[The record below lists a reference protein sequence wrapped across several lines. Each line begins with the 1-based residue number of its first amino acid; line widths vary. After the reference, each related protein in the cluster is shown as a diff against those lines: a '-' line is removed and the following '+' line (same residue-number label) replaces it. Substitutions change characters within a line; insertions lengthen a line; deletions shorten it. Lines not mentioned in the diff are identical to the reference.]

1 MESALIKALP
11 DHLNAEIVSG
21 TVSNLDEA
29 CEWLSY
35 TYLFVR
41 MRKNPLAYGLS
52 YEDVQSDPM
61 LVEKRKKIL
70 MDAAEKLQSCR
81 MIKILREKS
90 ALHGSG
96 SDGKLCFAVTA
107 MGRVASHFYIQHT
120 SIETF
125 NELLDHRRRAGD
137 SASSSAAAEEGDDDD
152 MDWDLALLV
161 LCSSNEFEQL
171 KARED
176 EMPELERLQKN
187 FCRFPVRG
195 GGLDTYMGKT
205 NVLLQALVGRA
216 RVSNFTLISDTNYV
230 AQNASRVCRALF
242 EICLRKHSARRAEK
256 FLQLGNS
263 IEQRLWWDQSLLLQ
277 LPNVPPDVVALV
289 EAQHIDVYS
298 VLAGDDDS
306 KPSQQLTTLPPKA
319 RKWISMLPFVAIDEA
334 AGVHVQPVGG
344 NMVRLA
350 FALRPLFPA
359 WREAAFQGRT
369 LSYWLWVEDAVT
381 GFIYH
386 SEYVVLHQSRFLA
399 WQEGTTQLDM
409 ECFVPVFGG
418 DQTYVVRLLSDRFVG
433 IETFYEVEYAPPA
446 TTADDAAARA
456 TRDDAMYTK
465 LLRLHPQPLQSL
477 ANPVYEAL
485 YADSFAFL
493 NPIQTQAF
501 HQLYHQDG
509 NVLLCA
515 PTGSG
520 KTLCA
525 ELAML
530 RVWNASDD
538 SPQKKSKKY
547 KPLVVYIAPLKA
559 LAREKVADWKARFE
573 RHATLRKRVV
583 EVTGDTL
590 VNVECVLRDA
600 DIVVT
605 TPEKW
610 DLLTRSATPTRRES
624 VAHAL
629 LTRTAL
635 VVLDEVH
642 LVGEAPR
649 GAVVEALVTRLR
661 RFAVAAASPIRLVAL
676 STALANAQDVGAWLG
691 ISTPLTSAQA
701 GLDKGQIFNFRASV
715 RPVPMEVHVQGFPER
730 HYVARMA
737 AMNKPTYMAIRTHS
751 PEQPVLVFVSSKAQT
766 KLTALD
772 LISCCVAQG
781 ENAKPFLRVDEAV
794 IDAIVASHGGVADT
808 TLQHTLAFGIGLHH
822 AALGRRDREL
832 VERLFRE
839 RLIQVVIS
847 TATLAWG
854 VNLPAHLVVIKGT
867 EFFSG
872 GRYRSYPLSDLLQ
885 MIGRAGRPGL
895 DDKGVACV
903 LVEDAKKNMISRL
916 LYEPLALESCLG
928 DTLENHVNAEIASG
942 WVRSRGDVLQFL
954 SWSLLFQRVVKN
966 PSFYQQQQLQES
978 KGGASYLERLVDQT
992 VDALVKAQCV
1002 TRNKDELQPSFLGRI
1017 AAALYVDVRSVSR
1030 MHRCLQT
1037 LSKQEKSEGVAPE
1050 DQWLVAMLRVL
1061 CECSVEL
1068 ADATPLRHHEVQSG
1082 LMAQWC
1088 DAVRHSPLTQLFT
1101 GVAQEAGGAAR
1112 DARQRGEGVC
1122 AAADAR
1128 AAPATADERPRA
1140 RPARAA
1146 GAGPAPAERRDR
1158 RGRAPAAPRARAR
1171 GHSALAGARAARV
1184 ADDGDSRIDQVG
1196 EHGGAARDSD
1206 GDDDGEGASARAADD
1221 RARAA
1226 DRGERGAERV
1236 ARRAKA
1242 QAVCVLRAAVARDGR
1257 EQGAA
1262 AQARGLEARDAR
1274 RVSRSRACERIPR
1287 GRAVRRG
1294 RGLSRAAL
1302 SRLERERER
1311 EIE

>member
-1 MESALIKALP
+1 
-11 DHLNAEIVSG
+11 
-21 TVSNLDEA
+21 
-29 CEWLSY
+29 
-35 TYLFVR
+35 
-41 MRKNPLAYGLS
+41 
-52 YEDVQSDPM
+52 
-61 LVEKRKKIL
+61 
-70 MDAAEKLQSCR
+70 
-81 MIKILREKS
+81 
-90 ALHGSG
+90 
-96 SDGKLCFAVTA
+96 
-107 MGRVASHFYIQHT
+107 
-120 SIETF
+120 
-125 NELLDHRRRAGD
+125 
-137 SASSSAAAEEGDDDD
+137 
-152 MDWDLALLV
+152 
-161 LCSSNEFEQL
+161 
-171 KARED
+171 
-176 EMPELERLQKN
+176 
-187 FCRFPVRG
+187 
-195 GGLDTYMGKT
+195 
-205 NVLLQALVGRA
+205 
-216 RVSNFTLISDTNYV
+216 
-230 AQNASRVCRALF
+230 
-242 EICLRKHSARRAEK
+242 
-256 FLQLGNS
+256 
-263 IEQRLWWDQSLLLQ
+263 
-277 LPNVPPDVVALV
+277 
-289 EAQHIDVYS
+289 
-298 VLAGDDDS
+298 
-306 KPSQQLTTLPPKA
+306 
-319 RKWISMLPFVAIDEA
+319 
-334 AGVHVQPVGG
+334 
-344 NMVRLA
+344 
-350 FALRPLFPA
+350 
-359 WREAAFQGRT
+359 
-369 LSYWLWVEDAVT
+369 
-381 GFIYH
+381 
-386 SEYVVLHQSRFLA
+386 
-399 WQEGTTQLDM
+399 
-409 ECFVPVFGG
+409 
-418 DQTYVVRLLSDRFVG
+418 
-433 IETFYEVEYAPPA
+433 
-446 TTADDAAARA
+446 
-456 TRDDAMYTK
+456 
-465 LLRLHPQPLQSL
+465 
-477 ANPVYEAL
+477 
-485 YADSFAFL
+485 
-493 NPIQTQAF
+493 
-501 HQLYHQDG
+501 
-509 NVLLCA
+509 
-515 PTGSG
+515 
-520 KTLCA
+520 
-525 ELAML
+525 
-530 RVWNASDD
+530 
-538 SPQKKSKKY
+538 
-547 KPLVVYIAPLKA
+547 
-559 LAREKVADWKARFE
+559 
-573 RHATLRKRVV
+573 
-583 EVTGDTL
+583 
-590 VNVECVLRDA
+590 
-600 DIVVT
+600 
-605 TPEKW
+605 
-610 DLLTRSATPTRRES
+610 
-624 VAHAL
+624 
-629 LTRTAL
+629 
-635 VVLDEVH
+635 
-642 LVGEAPR
+642 
-649 GAVVEALVTRLR
+649 
-661 RFAVAAASPIRLVAL
+661 
-676 STALANAQDVGAWLG
+676 
-691 ISTPLTSAQA
+691 
-701 GLDKGQIFNFRASV
+701 
-715 RPVPMEVHVQGFPER
+715 MEVHVQGFPER

-1037 LSKQEKSEGVAPE
+1037 LSKQEKSEGVARE

-1101 GVAQEAGGAAR
+1101 ASRKKQAALLETHGSEAKAFVLLQMHVL
-1112 DARQRGEGVC
+1112 RQRLPTSDL
-1122 AAADAR
+1122 AHDLR
-1128 AAPATADERPRA
+1128 ALLEQVPRLLSA
-1140 RPARAA
+1140 
-1146 GAGPAPAERRDR
+1146 RDR

-1196 EHGGAARDSD
+1196 EHDGGAARDSD

-1274 RVSRSRACERIPR
+1274 RVSRLEHAS
-1287 GRAVRRG
+1287 GYHVDVAVRRG